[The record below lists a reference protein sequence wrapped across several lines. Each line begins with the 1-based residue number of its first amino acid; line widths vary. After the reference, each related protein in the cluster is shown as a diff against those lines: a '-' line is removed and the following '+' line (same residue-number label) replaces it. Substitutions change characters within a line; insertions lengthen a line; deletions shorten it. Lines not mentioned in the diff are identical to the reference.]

1 MKTLFIAG
9 NEGAGKTP
17 VCINLE
23 KLIGKKYKV
32 HHNKVSNPVGNALD
46 FIKIFE
52 GTTKDKRDIRIVLSS
67 AADSHDV
74 IDKMIEKLRL
84 SFEGKKHTNIVL
96 ITAARNTGDPN
107 RKYLEDQIS
116 SVCSENEI
124 IEFPLARL
132 NEKSGDELRNWYH
145 ESIDKILE
153 HILAVEPFNLF

>member
-23 KLIGKKYKV
+23 KLIGKKFKV
-32 HHNKVSNPVGNALD
+32 YHNKVSNPSGNALD

-74 IDKMIEKLRL
+74 IDKMIEKLQL

-107 RKYLEDQIS
+107 RNYLEEQIS
-116 SVCSENEI
+116 GICSENEI

-132 NEKSGDELRNWYH
+132 NEKSGDELRSWYH
-145 ESIDKILE
+145 ESVDTILE
-153 HILAVEPFNLF
+153 HILAKEPFNLF